1 MRKSKLIFSVLLT
14 GVMGLSLL
22 AGCGSKSQEASSTS
36 ANGKVKEFSAFFA
49 VAGKEIPD
57 KDRVKNVIAEKIGAK
72 INEQWL
78 TGQTAKERIGVM
90 IAGGEYPDFIE
101 GGEGTQAL
109 VDAGALVPLED
120 KIDKYPNIKNYLT
133 ANEWEQLR
141 KPDGHIYYIQQFG
154 KTRGKDSQ
162 VQHRDEAFWIQ
173 KAVLEWAN
181 YPQIKTVD
189 QYFDLI
195 EKYKA
200 ANPTINGQPTIGFDI
215 LCDDWRYF
223 CLENPPQFVAGY
235 PNDGKAVIDKATL
248 TAKNYNTIPEAKQ
261 YFKKLNEEYNKGIID
276 PESFTASYDQ
286 YISKLSTG
294 RVLGMVDQRWEIL
307 NAEKALKQQ
316 NLDERTWVPLGLTLD
331 PNVKA
336 NYRTKPAFNAGG
348 GLGISVSCKDVDGA
362 LKTIND
368 LLSDDVLKLRYWGE
382 KDKDYKVD
390 DKGLFYMTEEQRANI
405 RNQDWVNANLC
416 YYTYFPQFAAG
427 YLEDGINCILPEQQQ
442 GEFESTLTDVDKKV
456 LKGYGFNNWT
466 NFLNVAPEENEP
478 WYPIYSAC
486 STWTADQPENMAM
499 LKMDEVKKQWL
510 PKVVMVGTDK
520 FDSVWNEYQTTLTT
534 KANVKAYEDALTKE
548 VKKRV
553 EKFSE
558 K

>member
-1 MRKSKLIFSVLLT
+1 MKKTKLIISMLLT
-14 GVMGLSLL
+14 GVVSLSLL
-22 AGCGSKSQEASSTS
+22 AGCGSQTKETSSNGS
-36 ANGKVKEFSAFFA
+36 NGKVKEFSAFFA

-57 KDRVKNVIAEKIGAK
+57 NDRVKNVIAEKIGAK
-72 INEQWL
+72 VNEQWL

-109 VDAGALVPLED
+109 VDAGALIPLED

-235 PNDGKAVIDKATL
+235 PNDGKAIIDKATL
-248 TAKNYNTIPEAKQ
+248 TAKNYNTIPEAQK
-261 YFKKLNEEYNKGIID
+261 YFKKLNEEYNKGVID
-276 PESFTASYDQ
+276 PETFTLSYDQ
-286 YISKLSTG
+286 YKSKLSTG
-294 RVLGMVDQRWEIL
+294 RVLGMVDQQWEFED
-307 NAEKALKQQ
+307 AEKALKQQ
-316 NLDERTWVPLGLTLD
+316 HMDEKTWVPLGLTLD
-331 PNVKA
+331 ANVKSQ
-336 NYRTKPAFNAGG
+336 YRTQPAFNTGS
-348 GLGISVSCKDVDGA
+348 GLGITTSCKDVDGA
-362 LKTIND
+362 LKVIND
-368 LLSDDVLKLRYWGE
+368 LLSNDVLALRWWGE

-390 DKGLFYMTEEQRANI
+390 DKGVFYMTDEQRENY
-405 RNQDWVNANLC
+405 RNQDWMQANQC
-416 YYTYFPQFAAG
+416 RYAYFPQYATG
-427 YLEDGINCILPEQQQ
+427 YFDDEINCIWPEQQQ
-442 GEFESTLTDVDKKV
+442 GEFEATLSDDDKKV
-456 LKGYGFNNWT
+456 LSGYGYKKWT
-466 NFLNVAPEENEP
+466 DFLNVPAEKNEP
-478 WYPIYSAC
+478 WYPIYSATG
-486 STWTADQPENMAM
+486 SWSADDPQNMAM
-499 LKMDEVKKQWL
+499 LKMDEVKKKWL
-510 PKVVMVGTDK
+510 PKVVMVGTSD
-520 FDSVWNEYQTTLTT
+520 FDSTWNEYQSTLSTQADL
-534 KANVKAYEDALTKE
+534 KVYEDALTKE
-548 VKKRV
+548 VKRRV
-553 EKFSE
+553 EKF
-558 K
+558 KN